1 MQPLNPSIFSPLNNR
16 PHLSKQ
22 WNHRLRMD
30 QVMLNTAPSHHS
42 TISAPP
48 NAIPVTSSAPFSQ
61 NLVYAIFSRYNRLSR
76 PFCFELL
83 FYHFYDRVK
92 CHACAQTRPTR
103 QNQTFFY
110 VWHQSTILYAKKS
123 GFDYFWP
130 ISERESS
137 QSGVKSNKT
146 GLNLNEK
153 RLKLWLSRLLFF
165 LGPNLAEPI
174 KLDINPELKNMIN
187 SDNSTPVYQPATKPV
202 SAPVKTFEPSKERA

>member
-1 MQPLNPSIFSPLNNR
+1 MLYETRDREEEERSTRESAHTHTRTHTHTHRVPFCLIYIDIRNKWRPKRETWVTECHEVSMQPLNPSIFSPLNNR

-103 QNQTFFY
+103 QNQTFFMFDIK
-110 VWHQSTILYAKKS
+110 VPFFMQRNPDLIIFGQSQR
-123 GFDYFWP
+123 G
-130 ISERESS
+130 
-137 QSGVKSNKT
+137 
-146 GLNLNEK
+146 
-153 RLKLWLSRLLFF
+153 SRVR
-165 LGPNLAEPI
+165 AE
-174 KLDINPELKNMIN
+174 
-187 SDNSTPVYQPATKPV
+187 
-202 SAPVKTFEPSKERA
+202 